1 MNFSANSLAT
11 PSCSARCSSLN
22 ALIAL
27 ACSAFHLSRS
37 LLLTSLSL

>member
-11 PSCSARCSSLN
+11 PSCSARCSSSN

-27 ACSAFHLSRS
+27 ACSAFHFLSS
-37 LLLTSLSL
+37 PLLISLSS